1 MKIKIIIWLVVWVLL
16 VVSNVYGAALRG
28 KIVLANSGGKPVL
41 NAQLTAFGAN
51 PGVSTSAGL
60 FQLDFPEK
68 NPGDV
73 VMVIV
78 QKKGFEVINKKDLER
93 VVLRQN
99 PDEILEIVMCP
110 EGEWQKNAAVYFG
123 IATKAIN
130 EEFDKRLK
138 KIETEIIGG
147 KEAEIRRL
155 TEERDAALAQAKPM
169 AEEFAQVNL
178 DEASDLYKEA
188 FCYFSQGD
196 IDEAYAFLSDVKMD
210 LDLHNARKLKEK
222 ADSAIKQSSNNYVF
236 KAKLA
241 ILKYRFVEAEGYYD
255 KALETDPENLDNY
268 YEFSTFLWNQKN
280 FQKAEEICNKALSI
294 KMDDE
299 SKAMLLNNLGALYYS
314 TARLK
319 EAEKSYAEALEI
331 YRQLAATN
339 LSAYLPDVAMTL
351 NNLGALYYSTTRFT
365 EAEKAYAEALKIYRQ
380 LTATNPSAYLPDVAM
395 TLNNLGV
402 LYNATTRFAEA
413 EKAYAEALEI
423 YRQLAAINSSA
434 YLSAVSDTL
443 NNLGALYYSTTR
455 LKEAE
460 KAYTEALEIYRQLA
474 ATNPSAYLS
483 VVADTLNNLG
493 ALYSDTTRL
502 KEAEKA
508 YAEALEIRRQ
518 LAATNPSAYL
528 SVVAGTL
535 NNLGVLYKA
544 TTRFTEAEKA
554 YAEALEIYRQLAAAN
569 PAAYLPDVGMTLN
582 NLGVL
587 YKDTTRFTE
596 AEKACAEALEIRRQL
611 AATNPAAYLSFV
623 ATTLNNLGLL
633 NINHKKYADAL
644 SNFREALSIRKKLA
658 AISPPAFDLDL
669 CQTILSMAF
678 LYTISPDA
686 CAELKEEIPS
696 LLDRAITILKKYPD
710 NPQVLQILKYAE
722 QLKNKIK

>member
-339 LSAYLPDVAMTL
+339 PSAYLSVVADTL
-351 NNLGALYYSTTRFT
+351 NNLGILYKDTTRLK
-365 EAEKAYAEALKIYRQ
+365 EAEKAYAEALEIYRQ
-380 LTATNPSAYLPDVAM
+380 LAATNPSAYLPDVAM
-395 TLNNLGV
+395 TLNNLGL
-402 LYNATTRFAEA
+402 LY
-413 EKAYAEALEI
+413 
-423 YRQLAAINSSA
+423 
-434 YLSAVSDTL
+434 SD
-443 NNLGALYYSTTR
+443 NTR

-460 KAYTEALEIYRQLA
+460 K
-474 ATNPSAYLS
+474 
-483 VVADTLNNLG
+483 V
-493 ALYSDTTRL
+493 
-502 KEAEKA
+502 

-528 SVVAGTL
+528 PNVA
-535 NNLGVLYKA
+535 
-544 TTRFTEAEKA
+544 
-554 YAEALEIYRQLAAAN
+554 
-569 PAAYLPDVGMTLN
+569 M
-582 NLGVL
+582 
-587 YKDTTRFTE
+587 
-596 AEKACAEALEIRRQL
+596 
-611 AATNPAAYLSFV
+611 
-623 ATTLNNLGLL
+623 TLNNLGLL

-644 SNFREALSIRKKLA
+644 SNFREALSIREKLA
-658 AISPPAFDLDL
+658 AISPPAFDLVL
-669 CQTILSMAF
+669 CKTILSMAF
-678 LYTISPDA
+678 LYTIAPDA
-686 CAELKEEIPS
+686 CAEIKEEIPS

-710 NPQVLQILKYAE
+710 NPQALQFLNIVE
-722 QLKNKIK
+722 VLKNIIK